1 MLPNFLR
8 PIYTSTHR
16 KLESSLLLHTQA
28 KSVRQTV
35 IFLCFMMLSLGGV
48 LQCKGPLF
56 LSSGNNR
63 VSVSS
68 PGF

>member
-8 PIYTSTHR
+8 PIYTSTQR

-35 IFLCFMMLSLGGV
+35 YISLFYDAFFGGSTSV
-48 LQCKGPLF
+48 QKTT
-56 LSSGNNR
+56 
-63 VSVSS
+63 VSI
-68 PGF
+68 